1 MRRQPHTA
9 FPLKALR
16 REIHAMYDLAPDVFA
31 CATGRRYIF
40 LDLKCDRYIAV
51 PAARLQ
57 HIAPMFSGSHPDHH
71 ANDRLGVHDD
81 SSTDVADELLQAG
94 LLCHAPRLE
103 GPRLSLPAAATCE
116 LEYSNRATTDRRTPR
131 HSLRAV
137 RAMLRADIALRW
149 TPLWRI
155 ADRIRASKTHP
166 QPDLSDP
173 PPWEVESI
181 TSSLLHFRPW
191 YPRNYLCLYDSLALM
206 LLLGSFRIRA
216 DWFFGVREDPF
227 IAHCW
232 VQHKSTVLNDHLD
245 RIRLFVP
252 IMAI

>member
-1 MRRQPHTA
+1 
-9 FPLKALR
+9 
-16 REIHAMYDLAPDVFA
+16 MYELAPGVFA

-40 LDLKCDRYIAV
+40 LDLRRDRYIAV
-51 PAARLQ
+51 PAARMQ
-57 HIAPMFSGSHPDHH
+57 RIAPMISGLNPDGH
-71 ANDRLGVHDD
+71 ANDFLGLNDE
-81 SSTDVADELLQAG
+81 SSTDVAGELLQAG
-94 LLCHAPRLE
+94 LLRHAVRLQ
-103 GPRLSLPAAATCE
+103 GPRPPLPAAATYE
-116 LEYSNRATTDRRTPR
+116 LEYSNHAPTDRRTPR

-155 ADRIRASKTHP
+155 ADRIRASKTHAA
-166 QPDLSDP
+166 PDLSDP

-181 TSSLLHFRPW
+181 TSSLLHIRPW
-191 YPRNYLCLYDSLALM
+191 YPRNYLCLYDSLTLM
-206 LLLGSFRIRA
+206 LLLGSCRISA